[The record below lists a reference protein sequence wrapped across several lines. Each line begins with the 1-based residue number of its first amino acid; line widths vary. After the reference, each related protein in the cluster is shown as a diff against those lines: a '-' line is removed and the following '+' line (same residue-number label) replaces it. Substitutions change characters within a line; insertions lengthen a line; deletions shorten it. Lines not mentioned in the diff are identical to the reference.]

1 MNLYSLKMRASK
13 SQDGIEKHISGA
25 EKITGED
32 SLFIY
37 SKALLTRA
45 LYHSKGK
52 ADFINIKI
60 EKVNQEDIL
69 FLDALPV
76 TTVNVSSYQDG
87 IQKLLAM
94 LEKIGITNASAVLEK
109 LKDTYNMRGA
119 MLLNVDTLE
128 RLEPNKDRGIRATY
142 MDEVNSVMKKKD
154 TKDHYN
160 EAIVLATKVA
170 YAPNIIGEICISDDP
185 DYVTGYVAS
194 KENGYMRITKLKEMG
209 SEDGG
214 RIFLYRGDHS
224 KVQDCIDYI
233 EKREVLVKNISSILN
248 KPYKTEESTKNKW
261 NFIDKALEN
270 LKYNNLYRTMNE
282 IKSAQSAH
290 VTFQGKEMIMM
301 ASNNY
306 LDMSNDSQVKA
317 YALKAMGK
325 YGVGSG
331 GSRLTTGTI
340 NLHNQLEELLA
351 VFKGT
356 EAALVYNTGYMANI
370 GIISA
375 LCSKDDVIFSDEL
388 NHASI
393 IDGCCLSKA
402 KIVVY
407 RHNDMNDL
415 EDKIKQNPCSKGLVV
430 SDAVFSMD
438 GDIVNLPQ
446 LVEIADKYGLFSMID
461 EAHSTGVIGENGR
474 GTMEYFHM
482 TRNPDIIMGTL
493 SKAIGSEGGFVCG
506 KQELIEYLK
515 NKSRSFIFSTSLSPA
530 VMAASIKSI
539 ELIMD
544 EPQRVQ
550 ALQENIQY
558 FCNCLREAGIEA
570 DSETAIIPIIIGDE
584 KSAMEISRELFEQGY
599 YISAIRYPT
608 VKKGCARLRVA
619 LMSTHNKDELKRA
632 ARVIAAIVNRYK
644 RMREYV

>member
-1 MNLYSLKMRASK
+1 MDLYSLKMRASNRE
-13 SQDGIEKHISGA
+13 DRIEKHISGA
-25 EKITGED
+25 EKIIRED
-32 SLFIY
+32 SLSLY
-37 SKALLTRA
+37 SEALLTRA

-52 ADFINIKI
+52 ADFVNMKI

-69 FLDALPV
+69 YLEALPV
-76 TTVNVSSYQDG
+76 TTVNVDNYQEG

-94 LEKIGITNASAVLEK
+94 LGKMGITNASAILGK

-119 MLLNVDTLE
+119 MILDVDTLE
-128 RLEPNKDRGIRATY
+128 RLEPDKDRGIRATY
-142 MDEVNSVMKKKD
+142 MDADNSILQEKKD
-154 TKDHYN
+154 TKNHYN
-160 EAIVLATKVA
+160 EAIILATKVA

-194 KENGYMRITKLKEMG
+194 KGIGYVRITKLKEMG
-209 SEDGG
+209 SQDGG
-214 RIFLYRGDHS
+214 RIFLYRGDHCQ
-224 KVQDCIDYI
+224 VQDCIDYM
-233 EKREVLVKNISSILN
+233 EKQKVLVKNISSILN
-248 KPYKTEESTKNKW
+248 EPDKTEESTKNKW
-261 NFIDKALEN
+261 TFIEKTLED
-270 LKYNNLYRTMNE
+270 LKENHLYRTMNE

-290 VTFQGKEMIMM
+290 VTFQGKDMLML
-301 ASNNY
+301 ASNSY
-306 LDMSNDSQVKA
+306 LDMSNDPQVKA
-317 YALKAMGK
+317 YALKAMEK

-331 GSRLTTGTI
+331 GSRLTTGTT

-351 VFKGT
+351 IFKGT

-393 IDGCCLSKA
+393 IDGCRLSKA

-407 RHNDMNDL
+407 RHNNMNDL
-415 EDKIKQNPCSKGLVV
+415 EDKIKQNPCSKGLIV

-438 GDIVNLPQ
+438 GDIVDLPQ

-461 EAHSTGVIGENGR
+461 EAHATGVIGESGR

-482 TRNPDIIMGTL
+482 TQKPDIIMGTL
-493 SKAIGSEGGFVCG
+493 SKAIGSEGGFVSG

-558 FCNCLREAGIEA
+558 FCSCLREAGIEA
-570 DSETAIIPIIIGDE
+570 DSKTAIIPIIIGDE
-584 KSAMEISRELFEQGY
+584 KSAMEISKELFEQGY

-619 LMSTHNKDELKRA
+619 LMSTHNKDELKRTA
-632 ARVIAAIVNRYK
+632 QAIATIVNGYK
-644 RMREYV
+644 GGENE

>member
-1 MNLYSLKMRASK
+1 MDLYSLKMRASNRE
-13 SQDGIEKHISGA
+13 DRIEKHISGA
-25 EKITGED
+25 EKIIREGNL
-32 SLFIY
+32 SMY
-37 SKALLTRA
+37 SEALLNRA

-69 FLDALPV
+69 YINALPV
-76 TTVNVSSYQDG
+76 TTVNVDSYQEG
-87 IQKLLAM
+87 IQKLLAI
-94 LEKIGITNASAVLEK
+94 LGEIGITNASAILEK

-119 MLLNVDTLE
+119 MILDVDTLE
-128 RLEPNKDRGIRATY
+128 RLEPDKDRGIRATY
-142 MDEVNSVMKKKD
+142 MDAHNSIMQEKND
-154 TKDHYN
+154 TKNHYN
-160 EAIVLATKVA
+160 EAIILATKVA

-185 DYVTGYVAS
+185 DYVIGYVAS
-194 KENGYMRITKLKEMG
+194 KGIGYVRITQLKEMG
-209 SEDGG
+209 SQDGG
-214 RIFLYRGDHS
+214 RIFLYRGDHCQ
-224 KVQDCIDYI
+224 VQDCIDYM
-233 EKREVLVKNISSILN
+233 EKQKVLVKNISSILN
-248 KPYKTEESTKNKW
+248 EPDKIDESTKNKW
-261 NFIDKALEN
+261 NFIEKTLED
-270 LKYNNLYRTMNE
+270 LKENHLYRTMNE

-290 VTFQGKEMIMM
+290 VTFQGKEMIMLG
-301 ASNNY
+301 SNSY
-306 LDMSNDSQVKA
+306 LDMSNDPQVKA
-317 YALKAMGK
+317 YALKAMEK

-340 NLHNQLEELLA
+340 NLHNKLEELLA
-351 VFKGT
+351 IFKGT
-356 EAALVYNTGYMANI
+356 EATLVYNTGYMANVGVI
-370 GIISA
+370 TA

-393 IDGCCLSKA
+393 IDGCRLSKA

-415 EDKIKQNPCSKGLVV
+415 EDKIRQNPCIKGLIV

-438 GDIVNLPQ
+438 GDIVDLPK

-461 EAHSTGVIGENGR
+461 EAHATGVIGESGR
-474 GTMEYFHM
+474 GTIEYFHM
-482 TRNPDIIMGTL
+482 TQKPDIIMGTL
-493 SKAIGSEGGFVCG
+493 SKAIGSEGGFVSG

-570 DSETAIIPIIIGDE
+570 DSKTAIIPIIIGDE
-584 KSAMEISRELFEQGY
+584 KSAMEISKELFKQGY

-619 LMSTHNKDELKRA
+619 LMSTHNKDELKRTA
-632 ARVIAAIVNRYK
+632 QAIAAIVNYWIR
-644 RMREYV
+644 RVR

>member
-1 MNLYSLKMRASK
+1 MDLYSLKMRASNRE
-13 SQDGIEKHISGA
+13 DRIEKHISGA
-25 EKITGED
+25 EKIIRED
-32 SLFIY
+32 SLSLY
-37 SKALLTRA
+37 SEALLTRA

-52 ADFINIKI
+52 ADFVNMKI

-69 FLDALPV
+69 YLEALPV
-76 TTVNVSSYQDG
+76 TTVNVDNYQEG

-94 LEKIGITNASAVLEK
+94 LGKMGITNASAILGK

-119 MLLNVDTLE
+119 MILDVDTLE
-128 RLEPNKDRGIRATY
+128 RLEPDKDRGIRATY
-142 MDEVNSVMKKKD
+142 MDADNSILQEKKD
-154 TKDHYN
+154 TKNHYN
-160 EAIVLATKVA
+160 EAIILATKVA

-194 KENGYMRITKLKEMG
+194 KGIGYVRITKLKEMG
-209 SEDGG
+209 SQDGG
-214 RIFLYRGDHS
+214 RIFLYRGDHCQ
-224 KVQDCIDYI
+224 VQDCIDYM
-233 EKREVLVKNISSILN
+233 EKQKVLVKNISSILN
-248 KPYKTEESTKNKW
+248 EPDRTEESIKNKW
-261 NFIDKALEN
+261 TFIEKTLED
-270 LKYNNLYRTMNE
+270 LKENHLYRTMNE

-290 VTFQGKEMIMM
+290 VTFQGKDMLML
-301 ASNNY
+301 ASNSY
-306 LDMSNDSQVKA
+306 LDMSNDPQVKA
-317 YALKAMGK
+317 YALKAIEK

-331 GSRLTTGTI
+331 GSRLTTGTT

-351 VFKGT
+351 IFKGT

-393 IDGCCLSKA
+393 IDGCRLSKA

-407 RHNDMNDL
+407 RHNNMNDL
-415 EDKIKQNPCSKGLVV
+415 EDKIKQNPCSKGLII

-438 GDIVNLPQ
+438 GDIVDLPQ
-446 LVEIADKYGLFSMID
+446 LIEIADKYGLFSMID
-461 EAHSTGVIGENGR
+461 EAHATGVIGESGR

-482 TRNPDIIMGTL
+482 TQKPDIIMGTL
-493 SKAIGSEGGFVCG
+493 SKAIGSEGGFVSG

-515 NKSRSFIFSTSLSPA
+515 NKSRSFIFSTSLSPTA
-530 VMAASIKSI
+530 MAASIKSI

-558 FCNCLREAGIEA
+558 FCSCLREAGIEA
-570 DSETAIIPIIIGDE
+570 DSKTAIIPIIIGDE
-584 KSAMEISRELFEQGY
+584 KSAMEIYKELFEQGY

-619 LMSTHNKDELKRA
+619 LMSTHNKDELKRTA
-632 ARVIAAIVNRYK
+632 QAIATIVNGYK
-644 RMREYV
+644 EGENE